1 MTPGRDQIA
10 FRGVEALTEIIS
22 GRVDFSVQPF
32 QNTLALIRDG
42 KLAAL
47 AISANKRVAALPD
60 VPTTIEAGL
69 PPDSVYP
76 FYTGIYLPAKTPPNI
91 ASRLH
96 GEIAKALLAP
106 VVKERLTSLGIES
119 TPMEQF
125 GKFFRDDVVANV
137 ALVKAAKIPMQ

>member
-1 MTPGRDQIA
+1 M
-10 FRGVEALTEIIS
+10 EAVTEIIA

-32 QNTLALIRDG
+32 SNVLALVKEG

-119 TPMEQF
+119 TPMTMEQF

>member
-1 MTPGRDQIA
+1 MGRRASGRPRTSAPSGCGSSAGFEAQQIA
-10 FRGVEALTEIIS
+10 FRGVEALTEIIG

-32 QNTLALIRDG
+32 QTTLALIRDG
-42 KLAAL
+42 KLVAL

-91 ASRLH
+91 
-96 GEIAKALLAP
+96 
-106 VVKERLTSLGIES
+106 V
-119 TPMEQF
+119 EQ
-125 GKFFRDDVVANV
+125 
-137 ALVKAAKIPMQ
+137 AARRNCQGSAGARR